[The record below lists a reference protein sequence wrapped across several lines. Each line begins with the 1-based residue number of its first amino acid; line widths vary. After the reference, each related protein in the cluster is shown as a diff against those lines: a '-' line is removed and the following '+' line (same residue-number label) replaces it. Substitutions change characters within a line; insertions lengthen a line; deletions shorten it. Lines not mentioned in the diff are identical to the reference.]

1 MTEQQK
7 KEHAKRAL
15 KRAKAAEEAATRKAE
30 KQVMIEKAVNL
41 KLMCDY
47 AVSCSYG
54 DLVLVIAMLH
64 DYIELLDEVKADDIT
79 YQAYYRNRFR
89 HIADHLAE
97 QIGYDYE
104 AALEKCKN
112 RQWDDD
118 KSDVGEDAMVLAYK
132 KNVREA
138 ERKEKERQ
146 EAE

>member
-15 KRAKAAEEAATRKAE
+15 KRAKAAEEAAARKAE

>member
-15 KRAKAAEEAATRKAE
+15 KRAKAAEEAAARKAE

-138 ERKEKERQ
+138 ERQEKERQ